1 MMARKTRTS
10 RSKKSCDSLIKM
22 RLDVSRGPLDL
33 RSWPE
38 SQVTTATIT
47 AHGRTL
53 PGRRTRL
60 RISRVHDSR
69 RSGTITDGRCPG
81 DDQLRY
87 VCRPGLPLP
96 NRSQAEFGEIKAR
109 CAESRYRAPTG
120 CYYGQN
126 SEATAQQDAETPGL
140 RNSGHGNRK
149 YDSRVNAATAQHSIP
164 IENLSHCD
172 RAFTCRRL
180 LFAA

>member
-69 RSGTITDGRCPG
+69 RSGTITDGRAPRRRSTPIC
-81 DDQLRY
+81 
-87 VCRPGLPLP
+87 LPT
-96 NRSQAEFGEIKAR
+96 RAAFAKSVSGRIREIKAR
-109 CAESRYRAPTG
+109 CAESRLLLTPRHEWHRGQRKAGNQHLTKEG
-120 CYYGQN
+120 CRLAQN
-126 SEATAQQDAETPGL
+126 LGRLAIAQAEL
-140 RNSGHGNRK
+140 
-149 YDSRVNAATAQHSIP
+149 
-164 IENLSHCD
+164 E
-172 RAFTCRRL
+172 TCETRFNEL
-180 LFAA
+180 EG